1 MSALEVFN
9 NNTVSVSGVSFREE
23 EGRLIHMAVV
33 CVRVGDEGPKA
44 TMVWSVDTVTGESI
58 RRVNMDATDTS
69 DHRFTRWL
77 VELSITMDMV
87 WEGLEELLKEAQLM
101 RTTTSLDQVN
111 KWAKQVTFDWD
122 VFDEV

>member
-58 RRVNMDATDTS
+58 RRVTMDDTDTS

-77 VELSITMDMV
+77 VELSISGRASRSCSRRLSSC
-87 WEGLEELLKEAQLM
+87 ERLPHSI
-101 RTTTSLDQVN
+101 R
-111 KWAKQVTFDWD
+111 
-122 VFDEV
+122 